1 MCTGAGWDMIRDP
14 ERTHGLHEYVRGSR
28 EQRPA
33 GLSDDRTGLLPGP

>member
-1 MCTGAGWDMIRDP
+1 MCTGTAQDMIRDP
-14 ERTHGLHEYVRGSR
+14 ERTPELHEYIRGSR